1 MSAPNP
7 WTVVQ
12 ASDYERYMGPEGLD
26 QLGTLSSL
34 FQESYLAAQ
43 PDRVLVLGSGTG
55 NGLEHVDP
63 AATRQVT
70 CVDVNLQYLGIAR
83 QRYMH
88 LGPKLELFCSEAEK
102 FRAASAA
109 YDLVHAALIFEY
121 VHPDTL
127 VRKVADWLAPGG
139 TCSVVLELPGGAG
152 PEPASKP
159 LKIIERAEKHVK
171 PAELVA
177 LFAQHGLQ
185 KRREREVPCAHGRKL
200 WAATF
205 GRPAAK

>member
-12 ASDYERYMGPEGLD
+12 ASDYESYMGPQGLD
-26 QLGTLSSL
+26 QLASLATL
-34 FQESYLAAQ
+34 FQESYLTAQ
-43 PDRVLVLGSGTG
+43 PDRVLVLGSATG

-63 AATRQVT
+63 AVTRQVT

-88 LGPKLELFCSEAEK
+88 LGAKLELFCSEAEK
-102 FRAASAA
+102 FRAAAGS
-109 YDLVHAALIFEY
+109 YDLVHASLIFEY
-121 VHPDTL
+121 VHPELL
-127 VRKVADWLAPGG
+127 VRKISEWLAQGG

-159 LKIIERAEKHVK
+159 LKIIERAEKHVA
-171 PAELVA
+171 PAELTA
-177 LFAQHGLQ
+177 LFGHYGLV
-185 KRREREVPCAHGRKL
+185 RRRDHEVPCPHGRKL

-205 GRPAAK
+205 TRSSK

>member
-12 ASDYERYMGPEGLD
+12 ASDYEQYMGPQGLD
-26 QLGTLSSL
+26 QLAPLSSL

-43 PDRVLVLGSGTG
+43 PDRVLVLGSATG

-63 AATRQVT
+63 AVTRQVT

-88 LGPKLELFCSEAEK
+88 LGPKLELFCSEVEK
-102 FRAASAA
+102 FRAGAGS

-121 VHPDTL
+121 VHPEVL
-127 VRKVADWLAPGG
+127 VRKISEWLAPAGI
-139 TCSVVLELPGGAG
+139 CSLVLELPGGAG
-152 PEPASKP
+152 PEPGSRP
-159 LKIIERAEKHVK
+159 LQIIERAEKHVK
-171 PAELVA
+171 PAELTS
-177 LFAQHGLQ
+177 LFEHYGFA
-185 KRREREVPCAHGRKL
+185 RRRDREVKVPHGRRL

-205 GRPAAK
+205 GRSAK

>member
-12 ASDYERYMGPEGLD
+12 ASDYEQYMGPAGLD
-26 QLGTLSSL
+26 QLASLSSL

-43 PDRVLVLGSGTG
+43 PDRVMVLGSATG

-63 AATRQVT
+63 AVTRQVT

-102 FRAASAA
+102 FRAAAGA
-109 YDLVHAALIFEY
+109 YDLVHASLIFEY
-121 VHPDTL
+121 VHPEVL
-127 VRKVADWLAPGG
+127 VRKIAEWLAPAGSL
-139 TCSVVLELPGGAG
+139 SVVLELPGGGG
-152 PEPASKP
+152 PEPTSRP
-159 LKIIERAEKHVK
+159 LQIIERAEKHVK
-171 PAELVA
+171 PAELSA
-177 LFAQHGLQ
+177 LLEHYGLA
-185 KRREREVPCAHGRKL
+185 RRRDREVPVPHGRKL

-205 GRPAAK
+205 GRAAK

>member
-26 QLGTLSSL
+26 QLGPLSSL
-34 FQESYLAAQ
+34 FQEAYLAAQ

-63 AATRQVT
+63 AVTRQVT

-88 LGPKLELFCSEAEK
+88 LGPKLELFCSEVEK
-102 FRAASAA
+102 FRAAAGA

-121 VHPDTL
+121 VHDEVL
-127 VRKVADWLAPGG
+127 VRKIAEWLAPGG
-139 TCSVVLELPGGAG
+139 TCSVVLDLPGGAG
-152 PEPASKP
+152 PEPAGKP
-159 LKIIERAEKHVK
+159 LKIIERAEKHVA
-171 PAELVA
+171 PADLTA
-177 LFAQHGLQ
+177 LFAHYGLT
-185 KRREREVPCAHGRKL
+185 RRRDREVPCPHGRRL
-200 WAATF
+200 WAASF
-205 GRPAAK
+205 GRPAK

>member
-12 ASDYERYMGPEGLD
+12 ASDYESYMGPQGLD
-26 QLGTLSSL
+26 QLGSLATL

-55 NGLEHVDP
+55 TGLEHVDP
-63 AATRQVT
+63 AVTRQVT

-88 LGPKLELFCSEAEK
+88 LGAKLELFCSEAEK
-102 FRAASAA
+102 FRAAPGS
-109 YDLVHAALIFEY
+109 YDLVHASLIFEY
-121 VHPDTL
+121 VHPEVL
-127 VRKVADWLAPGG
+127 VRKISEWLAQGG
-139 TCSVVLELPGGAG
+139 TCSVVLELPGGTG

-159 LKIIERAEKHVK
+159 LKIIERAEKHVA
-171 PAELVA
+171 PAELTA
-177 LFAQHGLQ
+177 LFGHYGLV
-185 KRREREVPCAHGRKL
+185 RRRDREVPCAHGRKL

-205 GRPAAK
+205 TRSSK